1 MSTHYGSSQP
11 GPTQGFSQPQYRCC
25 GEDFSSSISYR
36 EHITKPGRK
45 CGICG
50 RRLFH
55 LEDYDKHLE
64 KHERGTARPA
74 APEGVENLEVL
85 VSPEVQKLRSI
96 LAQEERQESL
106 REASV
111 AALEKKARMK
121 EEKAERKKER
131 AEKKKRKE
139 EEAQQEAERKR
150 QEVERKKREVEEKR
164 QEEKRRR
171 MDAKKRRAAQ
181 EKSLEAERKRHEA
194 EEKRQEAEEKRQEAE
209 RKRQEERKKEE
220 AQRKQEAERKKEEAK
235 RKREAERKKEEER
248 KRQEKERKKQEEKR
262 KRQEAERK
270 RQEAERRRQESLKP
284 IQCHLCLKRFKTPAA
299 YAQHLESNSR
309 KHPNVKRHHVTQ
321 AVHMLDIIPPITLA
335 PSIGSEYQ
343 PSTLGHTESVTGSST
358 ISPFTSVPSSPRTD
372 ADGSWILLGDEDSVS
387 GSVVL
392 ASSVSTAM
400 SRVADSPPPP
410 HTFSPL
416 DEPTTY
422 TPNDFA
428 SLGIPYACP
437 ICCKTFRT
445 VVRLTH
451 HMNSPVH
458 DPDAFKCPKPECGRQ
473 FALVSGLIQHLES
486 GTCKLASAGEIFE
499 RFALLTARFSKLLA
513 A

>member
-1 MSTHYGSSQP
+1 
-11 GPTQGFSQPQYRCC
+11 
-25 GEDFSSSISYR
+25 
-36 EHITKPGRK
+36 
-45 CGICG
+45 
-50 RRLFH
+50 
-55 LEDYDKHLE
+55 
-64 KHERGTARPA
+64 
-74 APEGVENLEVL
+74 LEVL
-85 VSPEVQKLRSI
+85 VSPEVQKLRTI

-121 EEKAERKKER
+121 EEKAERKREV
-131 AEKKKRKE
+131 AGKKKRKE
-139 EEAQQEAERKR
+139 EEAQQEAEKKR
-150 QEVERKKREVEEKR
+150 REVERKKREVEEKSR
-164 QEEKRRR
+164 EEKRR
-171 MDAKKRRAAQ
+171 MDAKKRWQAVQMKFQ
-181 EKSLEAERKRHEA
+181 EVEM
-194 EEKRQEAEEKRQEAE
+194 KRQEAEEKRQEEE

-220 AQRKQEAERKKEEAK
+220 AKRKQEAERKKEAK
-235 RKREAERKKEEER
+235 RKREEERKKEEER

-262 KRQEAERK
+262 ERQEAERE
-270 RQEAERRRQESLKP
+270 RQETERRRQESLKP

-309 KHPNVKRHHVTQ
+309 KHPNVKRHHATQ
-321 AVHMLDIIPPITLA
+321 AVRMLDIIPPITLA
-335 PSIGSEYQ
+335 PSIGSDYQ
-343 PSTLGHTESVTGSST
+343 PSTLGHTESVTGSSI

-372 ADGSWILLGDEDSVS
+372 VDGSWILLGDEDSVS

-392 ASSVSTAM
+392 ASSVSIAM

-451 HMNSPVH
+451 HTNSPVH